1 MFWYAY
7 GMPQDLYGLY
17 HYSIN
22 KICPQKDILYTRL
35 TEKLFDKN
43 TQQPEKKNMIKPNT
57 QKEITTKLTKGLLDM
72 IILQD
77 LQTQPMH
84 GYQIITKIRKDYGI
98 YFGPSTIYPLLAT
111 LEKKG
116 YVASAWSIDTE
127 RPRKTYKLT
136 NDGQNIL
143 TYTEESLNHLCRKI
157 TIINPETEQT
167 IGMIKPSGTALT
179 RKNIAK
185 SKGNPLIESTRLCE
199 DEKWRSIQPAKKGL
213 NSNLMSWS
221 WKNRNSISNLQ

>member
-1 MFWYAY
+1 MYVLVCLWYASRLIWVVSLLY
-7 GMPQDLYGLY
+7 NQDMSAEG
-17 HYSIN
+17 HIVHTSN
-22 KICPQKDILYTRL
+22 RKTVRQKYTI
-35 TEKLFDKN
+35 TGE
-43 TQQPEKKNMIKPNT
+43 KNMIKPNT

-116 YVASAWSIDTE
+116 YVASAWSIDSE

-136 NDGQNIL
+136 NDGQNML
-143 TYTEESLNHLCRKI
+143 TYTEEYLNHICRKI

-167 IGMIKPSGTALT
+167 IGI
-179 RKNIAK
+179 IAQ
-185 SKGNPLIESTRLCE
+185 TTH
-199 DEKWRSIQPAKKGL
+199 
-213 NSNLMSWS
+213 
-221 WKNRNSISNLQ
+221 